1 MGTLFNILATVA
13 VVAVAIVLL
22 RGLVNLMRGGDSGFS
37 NKMMQLRVFLQFIAI
52 VMIVLAIYFARPA

>member
-1 MGTLFNILATVA
+1 MGTVFNILATVA

-22 RGLVNLMRGGDSGFS
+22 RGLFNLMRGGDSNFS
-37 NKMMQLRVFLQFIAI
+37 NKMMQLRVFLQFVAI

>member
-22 RGLVNLMRGGDSGFS
+22 RGLFNLMRGGDSGFS